1 MSTTAKRTRGR
12 PSWVTGTKLVFLEQ
26 YAEQWQ
32 KATDTN
38 LVAAGHFYT
47 KVTRRFIKK
56 YGWHFNRWTDKDCP
70 DPDPATIDEDDTQDR
85 LTKEEAVKRNEYYQ
99 DLRAV
104 SCNSLVWTCLNA
116 YHLLAGYNGL
126 VSHSLRE
133 SRYQKNL
140 RDRTDVR

>member
-12 PSWVTGTKLVFLEQ
+12 PSWVTGTKLAFLGQ

-47 KVTRRFIKK
+47 KVTQRFIKK
-56 YGWHFNRWTDKDCP
+56 YRWNFNRWTDKDCP
-70 DPDPATIDEDDTQDR
+70 DPDLETIDEDNTQAG
-85 LTKEEAVKRNEYYQ
+85 LTKEEVAKRNEYYQ

-104 SCNSLVWTCLNA
+104 SSNSLVWTCLNA
-116 YHLLAGYNGL
+116 KRLSFARRL
-126 VSHSLRE
+126 
-133 SRYQKNL
+133 
-140 RDRTDVR
+140 